1 MSYHEAILEIA
12 VIFFDLTLS
21 IYLISRRKVNHITG
35 AFRRLAIAVTI
46 ADICDVLAIQTAEF
60 GGPTMPM
67 YAHHIFHILNIISS
81 TYATFAYFSYVSAYV
96 HGDVKNTGLGH
107 LNRIIIAAQFGL
119 AIQNLFT
126 GTVYYYENGVYYH
139 GPLFVISAVVIPVYF
154 LLLATGYFAT
164 HKTSYD
170 MKQTIA
176 IVMATVIVI
185 AIYSFQTFAGFRI
198 AITFY
203 AASIS
208 LLILFFA
215 LETPEF
221 EKLQETLEKL
231 EEAGKDAQISRRQAE
246 EANRAKAEFLSQM
259 SHEIKTPINSI
270 LGFDNLILE
279 KIGNEEGDVKRYAEN
294 IREAGDRLLAFF
306 NNLLEISKLG
316 AESIG
321 AREMSQMS
329 ELMDMLKKRQEQEF
343 YIPKTPAVNYLIV
356 DDNSMNLELLTKLL
370 ERTGGKIEMATDG
383 KQAVQ
388 MLKERRFDLVIMDYM
403 MPVMDGL
410 EAMQTITA
418 EQISPDTPVIMLTAA
433 GNLEEK
439 MAEFR
444 QAGFRGYLTKPVV
457 AASLYGMIRELLPE
471 NMVSDSI
478 SWGRKA
484 YEENEVRIRAGEKAA
499 KKPIQISFPMLD
511 VQEGLNYCMDDVP
524 FYLSQ
529 LRAFAESGKREELQ
543 GFFDQ
548 EDWDNY
554 RISVHALKSTARTI
568 GAGDLSEKARAQE
581 MAVKDSRIDAAK
593 AAHEGLLEDLK
604 RLEDQLLAGLEEQ
617 EKEVGEEGNTPEE
630 ASGEEKSGTTG
641 KRKGMDLQLSV
652 QIMAAMAAT
661 VDTKNVMNPGHSA
674 RVAQYAAKIG
684 ERLGMPEDK
693 QRVLYAMGLA
703 HDIGKIIIPDDI
715 LAKPDELTK
724 EERDIV
730 MRHPV
735 IGYEILRNVTEMP
748 GLCTGARWHHERY
761 DGKGYPD
768 GLREKEIPLEARIL
782 AVADA
787 FDAMT
792 SPRAYAGMKPYAEA
806 RLDLME
812 HKGTQFDPDVVDALL
827 FVMDEEQ
834 EQQLHQQQKRA

>member
-1 MSYHEAILEIA
+1 MSYHESILEIA
-12 VIFFDLTLS
+12 VIFFDITLS

-35 AFRRLAIAVTI
+35 AFRRLAIAVTV

-60 GGPTMPM
+60 GGTSLPL
-67 YAHHIFHILNIISS
+67 YAHHIFHILNILSS
-81 TYATFAYFSYVSAYV
+81 TYATYAYFSYVSAYV
-96 HGDVKNTGLGH
+96 HGDVRNTGLGH
-107 LNRIIIAAQFGL
+107 LNRIIIAGQIGL
-119 AIQNLFT
+119 VIQNLFT

-139 GPLFVISAVVIPVYF
+139 GPFFVICAVVVPVYF

-164 HKTSYD
+164 HKTSYSL
-170 MKQTIA
+170 KQTVA

-203 AASIS
+203 AASIG

-231 EEAGKDAQISRRQAE
+231 EEAGKDAQIARRHAE
-246 EANRAKAEFLSQM
+246 DADRAKAEFLSQM

-279 KIGNEEGDVKRYAEN
+279 KIGSEEGDVKRYAEN

-306 NNLLEISKLG
+306 NNLLEISKMG

-343 YIPKTPAVNYLIV
+343 YIPKTPGVTYLLV
-356 DDNSMNLELLTKLL
+356 DDNSMNLELLSKLL
-370 ERTGGKIEMATDG
+370 ERTEGKTEMATDG
-383 KQAVQ
+383 KQALQ
-388 MLKERRFDLVIMDYM
+388 MLRERHFDLVIMDYM

-410 EAMQTITA
+410 EAMKAITA
-418 EQISPDTPVIMLTAA
+418 EKICPETPVIMLTAA

-439 MAEFR
+439 RAEF
-444 QAGFRGYLTKPVV
+444 QEAGFRGYLTKPVV
-457 AASLYGMIRELLPE
+457 AASLYGMIRDLLPDG
-471 NMVSDSI
+471 MVSDSV

-484 YEENEVRIRAGEKAA
+484 YEENEVRIRAGEKTG

-511 VQEGLNYCMDDVP
+511 VQEGLTYCMDDVP

-543 GFFDQ
+543 GFFEQ

-581 MAVKDSRIDAAK
+581 MAVKDGRLEAAVT
-593 AAHEGLLEDLK
+593 AHDGLVDDLK
-604 RLEDQLLAGLEEQ
+604 RLEDQLLTGLKEQ
-617 EKEVGEEGNTPEE
+617 EKEDGGEEEQNDTETTGNTG
-630 ASGEEKSGTTG
+630 A
-641 KRKGMDLQLSV
+641 RKVSDLQLGV
-652 QIMAAMAAT
+652 QIMTAMAAT
-661 VDTKNVMNPGHSA
+661 VDTKNVMNPGHSS
-674 RVAQYAAKIG
+674 RVARYAAKIG
-684 ERLGMPEDK
+684 ERLGMPENK
-693 QRVLYAMGLA
+693 QSILYAMGLV

-730 MRHPV
+730 KMHPV
-735 IGYEILRNVTEMP
+735 IGYEILRDVTEMP

-768 GLREKEIPLEARIL
+768 GLKEKEIPLEARIL

-792 SPRAYAGMKPYAEA
+792 SPRAYAGTKPYAEA
-806 RLDLME
+806 RLDLTE

-827 FVMDEEQ
+827 FVMDEELQ
-834 EQQLHQQQKRA
+834 KQQRA

>member
-1 MSYHEAILEIA
+1 MNFHEAIMEIS
-12 VIFFDLTLS
+12 VILFDITLS

-35 AFRRLAIAVTI
+35 AFRQLAVAVTL

-60 GGPTMPM
+60 GGLAIPL
-67 YAHHIFHILNIISS
+67 YAHHIFHILNILTATVA
-81 TYATFAYFSYVSAYV
+81 TYSYFIYVSAYV
-96 HGDVKNTGLGH
+96 HGSVKQTGLGH
-107 LNRIIIAAQFGL
+107 FNRVVIATQIAL
-119 AIQNLFT
+119 VIQNLFT
-126 GTVYYYENGVYYH
+126 GTVYHYENGVYFH
-139 GPLFVISAVVIPVYF
+139 GPLFVICAVVIPVYF
-154 LLLATGYFAT
+154 LLLATGYFII
-164 HKTSYD
+164 HRTSYD
-170 MKQTIA
+170 LKQTIA

-185 AIYSFQTFAGFRI
+185 AIYSFQTFSGMRV

-203 AASIS
+203 AASIG

-231 EEAGKDAQISRRQAE
+231 EEAGKDAQIARRQAE
-246 EANRAKAEFLSQM
+246 DADRAKAEFLSQM

-279 KIGNEEGDVKRYAEN
+279 KEGEGDVKRYAEN

-306 NNLLEISKLG
+306 NNLLEISKMG
-316 AESIG
+316 SESIG

-343 YIPKTPAVNYLIV
+343 YIPKTPGVSYLLV
-356 DDNSMNLELLTKLL
+356 DDNSMNLELLAKLL
-370 ERTGGKIEMATDG
+370 ERTEGKTEMATDG

-388 MLKERRFDLVIMDYM
+388 MLRERHFDLVIMDYM

-410 EAMQTITA
+410 EAMRTITA
-418 EQISPDTPVIMLTAA
+418 ENICPDTPVIMLTAA

-439 MAEFR
+439 RGEFR
-444 QAGFRGYLTKPVV
+444 DAGFRGYLTKPVV
-457 AASLYGMIRELLPE
+457 AASLYGMIRDLLPE
-471 NMVSDSI
+471 SMVSDSV
-478 SWGRKA
+478 SWGRRA
-484 YEENEVRIRAGEKAA
+484 YEENEVRIRAGEKIG

-543 GFFDQ
+543 GFFEQ

-568 GAGDLSEKARAQE
+568 GAADLSEKARAQE
-581 MAVKDSRIDAAK
+581 MAVKESRLEAAIS
-593 AAHEGLLEDLK
+593 AHDGLMEDLE
-604 RLEDQLLAGLEEQ
+604 RLNEQLLAGLEEQ
-617 EKEVGEEGNTPEE
+617 EGQEEDGAEE
-630 ASGEEKSGTTG
+630 AASSGSGESAG
-641 KRKGMDLQLSV
+641 KRVMSDLQLSM
-652 QIMAAMAAT
+652 QIMTAMAAT

-674 RVAQYAAKIG
+674 RVAKYAARIG
-684 ERLGMPEDK
+684 ERLGLPEDK
-693 QRVLYAMGLA
+693 QNTLYAMGLA

-792 SPRAYAGMKPYAEA
+792 SPRAYAGVKPYAEA
-806 RLDLME
+806 RLDLTE
-812 HKGTQFDPDVVDALL
+812 HKGTQFDPDVVDAFL
-827 FVMDEEQ
+827 FVMDEEI
-834 EQQLHQQQKRA
+834 QLQQQHR